1 MWPGCSSNIRYT
13 STGSTVYILCPPYGV
28 TVATSTRLVY
38 RIDASNATLQAS
50 GQLQLNVLFGN
61 QDGNAI
67 WADETKTVLQIVD
80 TDNNRTLLLIAYD
93 KLLDIWV
100 LDRNSDHGYF
110 VPVENIWQGSALKWF
125 RGFDA
130 PFYNL
135 QVAGQ
140 SWLLPNPRQVSQYWP
155 HERGRF
161 IIRLLDHGENSSGAS
176 PIKEE
181 LHIME
186 MKNQSETSI
195 PISQHHQAQDGIK
208 ALVFFAFS
216 LSIFAIFGMALFVR
230 RCVTCPPQSWPLRN
244 DDGSK
249 TAPPVIRYSVIP
261 DDLAY
266 PVA

>member
-1 MWPGCSSNIRYT
+1 M
-13 STGSTVYILCPPYGV
+13 YILCPPYGI
-28 TVATSTRLVY
+28 TTATSTRLVY

-61 QDGNAI
+61 QDGNTV
-67 WADETKTVLQIVD
+67 WTDETKTILQIVD
-80 TDNNRTLLLIAYD
+80 TDKNRTLLFIAYD

-110 VPVENIWQGSALKWF
+110 VPVENIWRGSALKWF

-135 QVAGQ
+135 QMGGQ
-140 SWLLPNPRQVSQYWP
+140 SWLLPNPRQVTQYWP
-155 HERGRF
+155 RERGRF
-161 IIRLLDHGENSSGAS
+161 IIRLIDHRENSSGAS
-176 PIKEE
+176 PIEEE
-181 LHIME
+181 LHMIE
-186 MKNQSETSI
+186 MKNHSETSI
-195 PISQHHQAQDGIK
+195 PILQHHQTQDGIK

-216 LSIFAIFGMALFVR
+216 LSIFAIFGMAVFVR
-230 RCVTCPPQSWPLRN
+230 RCVTCPPQSWPLHG

-249 TAPPVIRYSVIP
+249 TTPPVIRYSVIP